1 MYTTSQQTRE
11 SNTVKHRKPT
21 HASLLS
27 GLEPCCY
34 YNPDLRREIS
44 FACLH
49 NITKEGKNLTC
60 MFQSSF
66 FILIYLFI
74 WTHNNTDFTSSSIN
88 ITNEQIIYK
97 YELLTR
103 VQVNR

>member
-11 SNTVKHRKPT
+11 SNTVKHREPT

-44 FACLH
+44 FACIISQKKAKTLLACF
-49 NITKEGKNLTC
+49 NLL
-60 MFQSSF
+60 FY
-66 FILIYLFI
+66 IDLFI
-74 WTHNNTDFTSSSIN
+74 YMDT
-88 ITNEQIIYK
+88 
-97 YELLTR
+97 
-103 VQVNR
+103 